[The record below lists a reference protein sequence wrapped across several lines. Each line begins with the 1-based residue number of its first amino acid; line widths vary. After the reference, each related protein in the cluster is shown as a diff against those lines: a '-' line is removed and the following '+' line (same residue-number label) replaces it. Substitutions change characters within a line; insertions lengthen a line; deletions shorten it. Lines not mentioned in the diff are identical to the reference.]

1 MSSQEQ
7 NIEKIFKDTFDE
19 FTPDVS
25 AKVWSGVSQQLLQP
39 VAPLAQPGA
48 SLLKTAA
55 VKLSTAGTWII
66 GGIAAIAIVGGVVMY
81 QEKNSNKVEP
91 VKFQSPSEKINEREK
106 TVDIASPSSVASP
119 VEISVQKSNPSKS
132 SQVTTVFE
140 NIKNEVPKSENN
152 YKADNT
158 ADISTQSQPA
168 AGEMIHKESSDSH
181 DEQQSSVEK
190 NIASDNTPPTA
201 STNVNKPEPLILV
214 NSTTGFAPFQLACLL
229 NNEGL
234 NGDWDFGDGSIQ
246 PHSSTV
252 THKYAKPGTYIL
264 KCNTG
269 ELVLTKT
276 IEVIGKINTAF
287 SPNGDGIND
296 FFLVEGGNMKQF
308 SLKIFDRNG
317 RQMTELNNITE
328 KWDGRL
334 NGGGSALPG
343 TYFYELSA
351 TTENGNDIRQRGSL
365 NLFK

>member
-81 QEKNSNKVEP
+81 QEKNSQKVET
-91 VKFQSPSEKINEREK
+91 VKLQSPSVKINEREK

-152 YKADNT
+152 YKA
-158 ADISTQSQPA
+158 
-168 AGEMIHKESSDSH
+168 
-181 DEQQSSVEK
+181 
-190 NIASDNTPPTA
+190 DNTPPTA